1 MFTLADGGVNIPLG
15 ETMAFA
21 TLALSQL
28 VHAFNVRSSHSLF
41 SVGITSNKYMLGA
54 FALSLL
60 LMLCVLL
67 LPFMYGIFEIT
78 AMSATAWL
86 IVAGLALAPLVIME
100 IVKGIQALIRKR

>member
-1 MFTLADGGVNIPLG
+1 
-15 ETMAFA
+15 
-21 TLALSQL
+21 
-28 VHAFNVRSSHSLF
+28 
-41 SVGITSNKYMLGA
+41 MLGA

-60 LMLCVLL
+60 LMLAVLL

-100 IVKGIQALIRKR
+100 IVKGDSGVDPQTLKLRMDWPA